1 MISKIKNI
9 AEKII
14 CTIYRR
20 TIPHKVKEL
29 RKKNKIRVLFIV
41 SEASKWKTEY
51 LYLAMRKHERFDPI
65 LGITL
70 KTDNKPSESAKSLL
84 HLITYL
90 KSKNYDFIELIRED
104 YIKTYLKPDIIIYS
118 EPYSST
124 ILRGYNYLHNLNC
137 LFVSITY
144 GFHSVLLPFNHF
156 GGIKEVAWF
165 DCYENDSTAEDAK
178 KYTKGKRKNILT
190 TGLPMSEIFL
200 KYNPA
205 IKPWK
210 NNDNRKKIIWAPHHS
225 IGFEYETITYGN
237 FLKIA
242 ESMRLLSEK
251 YKDKIY
257 WAFKPHPLLKYKLEL
272 IWGAEKTNE
281 YYSYWQNSD
290 HSQLEEG
297 EYVDLFM
304 QSDAM
309 IHDCDTF
316 TIEYLYANKPVIY
329 YFNNANHNDNL
340 NSFAKQA
347 ISVHYKGTQISDIES
362 FILNIIHEHD
372 TLANERDWFY
382 NNYLR
387 IPQGINASEN
397 IINTILYN
405 KV

>member
-1 MISKIKNI
+1 MISRIKNKV
-9 AEKII
+9 EKII
-14 CTIYRR
+14 CYIYRR
-20 TIPHKVKEL
+20 TIPRKVNEL
-29 RKKNKIRVLFIV
+29 RKKDKIKVLFIV

-51 LYLAMRKHERFDPI
+51 LYLAMKDHERFDPI
-65 LGITL
+65 IGITL

-84 HLITYL
+84 HLISYL
-90 KSKNYDFIELIRED
+90 ESKKYDYVELIRED

-137 LFVSITY
+137 LFISITY

-156 GGIKEVAWF
+156 GGIKDVAWF
-165 DCYENDSTAEDAK
+165 DCYENNSTAEDAK
-178 KYTKGKRKNILT
+178 NYIKGKRKNILV

-200 KYNPA
+200 KYKP
-205 IKPWK
+205 ILKPWK

-225 IGFEYETITYGN
+225 IGFKYETITYGN

-242 ESMRLLSEK
+242 ESMRNLSEK
-251 YKDKIY
+251 YKEKVY

-272 IWGAEKTNE
+272 IWGPEKTNE

-304 QSDAM
+304 QSDAL

-316 TIEYLYANKPVIY
+316 TIEYLYVNKPVMYI
-329 YFNNANHNDNL
+329 FNNSNHNDNL
-340 NSFAKQA
+340 NSFAKESLK
-347 ISVHYKGTQISDIES
+347 IHYSGYSIEDIRE
-362 FILNIIHEHD
+362 FIDKIVNDTDPLKHERCVFFNTKLNISLGRE
-372 TLANERDWFY
+372 
-382 NNYLR
+382 
-387 IPQGINASEN
+387 ASNN
-397 IINTILYN
+397 IISAILG
-405 KV
+405 

>member
-14 CTIYRR
+14 CKIYRN
-20 TIPHKVKEL
+20 TIPNKVNEI
-29 RKKNKIRVLFIV
+29 RKKDKIRVLFIV

-51 LYLAMRKHERFDPI
+51 LYLAMRNHERFDPI
-65 LGITL
+65 IGMTL

-90 KSKNYDFIELIRED
+90 KSKEYDYVELIRED
-104 YIKTYLKPDIIIYS
+104 FIKSCIKPDIIIYS
-118 EPYSST
+118 EPYSTT
-124 ILRGYNYLHNLNC
+124 ILRGFNYLHNLNC
-137 LFVSITY
+137 LFISITY

-156 GGIKEVAWF
+156 GGIKDVAWF
-165 DCYENDSTAEDAK
+165 DCYENDSTAEDAIN
-178 KYTKGKRKNILT
+178 YTKGKRSNILA

-200 KYNPA
+200 KYKPA
-205 IKPWK
+205 VNPWK
-210 NNDNRKKIIWAPHHS
+210 NNDNRKRIIWAPHHS
-225 IGFEYETITYGN
+225 IGFDYETITYGN

-242 ESMRLLSEK
+242 ESLRQLSEK

-329 YFNNANHNDNL
+329 FFNNANHNDNL

-405 KV
+405 NV